1 MQLARELD
9 VRMERILP
17 YLQILQDSENINEDC
32 CYINDNIAN

>member
-1 MQLARELD
+1 MQLAREIG

-17 YLQILQDSENINEDC
+17 YLQILQDSGNINEDR